1 MNTYRK
7 VAEFKTVSDFRTYLQ
22 QENIRI
28 GLADAVPGDGT
39 SALAR
44 PIDVLGRTLS
54 NRWAI
59 LPMEGWDCEDDGRP
73 SELTA
78 RRWLRFA
85 SSGAKLLYGTEAAA
99 VCHEGRSN
107 PQQLLCAD
115 HTADAL
121 KEICVQMRQTH
132 RDRFGAQEELCIGL
146 QLTHSGRYSHPN
158 DRFRLESKT
167 AYAHPLL
174 DRKFGSSPANVLSA
188 AEVLDLIP
196 RFVHA
201 AEIAQKA
208 GFDFVDV
215 KMAHGYLLHEFLTAH
230 DRPGPFGGSFE
241 NRTRLYR
248 EIVEGIRKAC
258 GNYPIIVRLSVDE
271 CYDRIGQQKGYGL
284 ETGVAYAKAIEA
296 MGVDAI
302 DVSSAAYDTFNY
314 WLEPTSFPC
323 GWRKHMA
330 AAVKAAVKIP
340 VLAADVIRTPD
351 FAEGLLAEG
360 VQDFVSLGRPQIA
373 DPHWAEKAACGKED
387 TIKRCISC
395 LYCIESMQEN
405 AFTGGHG
412 HCSVN
417 PTVGREREY
426 YTEGLPQNGGGRT
439 VVVVGAGCA
448 GLTAAEILAERGF
461 RVVVIEKEEK
471 AGGQLN
477 LAAMPPH
484 KEKIG
489 WCCRDLLT
497 AAEAKGAEVVFG
509 KEATPEAIAAYNPYA
524 DIVATGATAV
534 RPRSIPGADGL
545 NVCTTTE
552 ILTGAVKPRGK
563 RVALIGSGMTGL
575 ETAELIAQDN
585 ELTVVEMA
593 DAVAPTTWF
602 QHRDDCIPKLEEAGT
617 RFLLNHK
624 LLSIDSEG
632 IEVVETAGAKQKF
645 RAVGTPRKLPFDL
658 IVLSLGARSER
669 SLAEALE
676 GQYERLYVI
685 GDAAKVGR
693 IADATAAGYR
703 VATELN

>member
-7 VAEFKTVSDFRTYLQ
+7 VAEFKTVADFRTYLQ

-121 KEICVQMRQTH
+121 KEICAQMRQTH

-174 DRKFGSSPANVLSA
+174 DRKFGSSPANVLSD

-258 GNYPIIVRLSVDE
+258 PGLGISSRVSLFDILPFLKGEDGVGHPMAWPAGTPYPYAFGGSGDGMTMDPELKETTQLLELMRTFGVEFICATIGSPYYNVHMQRPAYFPVSDGYAMPEHPLYNVSRHLEAVRTVKRRCPWLKVVGS
-271 CYDRIGQQKGYGL
+271 GYTCL
-284 ETGVAYAKAIEA
+284 QEY
-296 MGVDAI
+296 
-302 DVSSAAYDTFNY
+302 
-314 WLEPTSFPC
+314 LP
-323 GWRKHMA
+323 A
-330 AAVKAAVKIP
+330 AAEWAVAHGETDWVGIGRMVLSYPDLPADVLAGKPLDRCRICRTFGDCTNAPRNGMVSGCYPLDHFYKARPEFEALRACKKAA
-340 VLAADVIRTPD
+340 R
-351 FAEGLLAEG
+351 
-360 VQDFVSLGRPQIA
+360 
-373 DPHWAEKAACGKED
+373 
-387 TIKRCISC
+387 
-395 LYCIESMQEN
+395 
-405 AFTGGHG
+405 
-412 HCSVN
+412 
-417 PTVGREREY
+417 
-426 YTEGLPQNGGGRT
+426 
-439 VVVVGAGCA
+439 
-448 GLTAAEILAERGF
+448 
-461 RVVVIEKEEK
+461 
-471 AGGQLN
+471 
-477 LAAMPPH
+477 
-484 KEKIG
+484 
-489 WCCRDLLT
+489 
-497 AAEAKGAEVVFG
+497 
-509 KEATPEAIAAYNPYA
+509 
-524 DIVATGATAV
+524 
-534 RPRSIPGADGL
+534 
-545 NVCTTTE
+545 
-552 ILTGAVKPRGK
+552 
-563 RVALIGSGMTGL
+563 
-575 ETAELIAQDN
+575 
-585 ELTVVEMA
+585 
-593 DAVAPTTWF
+593 
-602 QHRDDCIPKLEEAGT
+602 
-617 RFLLNHK
+617 
-624 LLSIDSEG
+624 
-632 IEVVETAGAKQKF
+632 
-645 RAVGTPRKLPFDL
+645 
-658 IVLSLGARSER
+658 
-669 SLAEALE
+669 
-676 GQYERLYVI
+676 
-685 GDAAKVGR
+685 
-693 IADATAAGYR
+693 
-703 VATELN
+703 